1 MALAGKPPSAKVPV
15 SVEHV
20 GRVTLTN
27 MGAEG
32 GEGCALIKI
41 LSEAGDVHP
50 AELVT
55 E

>member
-1 MALAGKPPSAKVPV
+1 
-15 SVEHV
+15 
-20 GRVTLTN
+20 

-32 GEGCALIKI
+32 GEGWALMKI
-41 LSEAGDVHP
+41 FADAGEVHP